1 MLLLSGC
8 EEDNEPLA
16 YPPTLVT
23 GAASEMTRFEAV
35 LSGTA
40 VKNPASII
48 DCEIGF
54 MVSESRSMSE
64 AFFFA
69 ATTEKKRKR
78 SICREGEK
86 L

>member
-23 GAASEMTRFEAV
+23 GTASEMTRFEAV

-40 VKNPASII
+40 VKNPAQHNRLRDRIHGI
-48 DCEIGF
+48 RITQHE
-54 MVSESRSMSE
+54 
-64 AFFFA
+64 
-69 ATTEKKRKR
+69 
-78 SICREGEK
+78 
-86 L
+86 